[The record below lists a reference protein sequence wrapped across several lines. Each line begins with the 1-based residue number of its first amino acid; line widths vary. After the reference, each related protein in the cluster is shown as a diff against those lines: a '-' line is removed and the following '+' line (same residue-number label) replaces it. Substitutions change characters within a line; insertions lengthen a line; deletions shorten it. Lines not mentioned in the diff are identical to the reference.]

1 MKKIFNQFCLASVV
15 AVSLSLNACS
25 DFLEKEPLSQGTE
38 AITFQTP
45 EQFEQAANALYNTDG
60 WKDLNGTAYANM
72 DKNLDISGLGANGGG
87 SAPEGDWRWDKIYGH
102 IRTSNVLLEKAAEY
116 GNQDEIAVS
125 IGTAYFFR
133 AWQYFTLLKT
143 FGGVPIIDHAPD
155 MSDEVLYAPRNS
167 RYEVA
172 AFIAADLERAI
183 PLLPLEQD
191 IPETDKGKVSQ

>member
-1 MKKIFNQFCLASVV
+1 MFSFCGG
-15 AVSLSLNACS
+15 SLFIAECLQRLSG
-25 DFLEKEPLSQGTE
+25 KEPLSQGTE

-125 IGTAYFFR
+125 IGTAYFSVHGNILHCSR
-133 AWQYFTLLKT
+133 HLAVYPSSTMH
-143 FGGVPIIDHAPD
+143 PI
-155 MSDEVLYAPRNS
+155 
-167 RYEVA
+167 
-172 AFIAADLERAI
+172 
-183 PLLPLEQD
+183 
-191 IPETDKGKVSQ
+191 